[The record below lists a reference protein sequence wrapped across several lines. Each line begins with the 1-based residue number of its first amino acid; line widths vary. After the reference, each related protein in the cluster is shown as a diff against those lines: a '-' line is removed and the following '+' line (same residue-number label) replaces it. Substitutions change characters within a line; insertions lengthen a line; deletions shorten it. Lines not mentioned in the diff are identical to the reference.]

1 MNTQGY
7 WDQKH
12 DKYAEQDWI
21 VKPTIFATQVIN
33 FFPKGAK
40 ILELGCGQGQDTK
53 YFVDS
58 GFSVVACDFSNHA
71 LDLAQSRVNAE
82 FKQID
87 LGQTLDFPVESFDVV
102 YSHLALHYFDQKRTE
117 DLFNEIYNILKP
129 GGIFATFY
137 NTMDDPEIPN
147 STIIEEGLYMTPVGI
162 QKRFF
167 TTDSLAKFTSKLE
180 TILLDDKGQTHK
192 DEIKTLIRFVGIKP
206 V

>member
-53 YFVDS
+53 YFTDN

-71 LDLAQSRVNAE
+71 LDLARSRVNAE

-87 LGQTLDFPVESFDVV
+87 LGQTLDFPAESFDVV

-129 GGIFATFY
+129 GGIFATFN

-147 STIIEEGLYMTPVGI
+147 STKIEEGLYMTPVGI

-167 TTDSLAKFTSKLE
+167 TIDSFFKLVSRFE
-180 TILLDDKGQTHK
+180 TILLDNKGETHK
-192 DEIKTLIRFVGIKP
+192 DPIKTLIRFVGKKK
-206 V
+206 